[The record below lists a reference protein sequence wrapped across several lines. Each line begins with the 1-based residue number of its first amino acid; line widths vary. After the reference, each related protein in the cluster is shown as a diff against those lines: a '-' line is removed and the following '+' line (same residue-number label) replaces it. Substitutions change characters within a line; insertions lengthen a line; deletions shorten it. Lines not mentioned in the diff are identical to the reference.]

1 MSSHLDYA
9 ISLVALIIVVVEIH
23 GYYDNKIC
31 HFKNKMGMIFPI
43 SRTQ

>member
-9 ISLVALIIVVVEIH
+9 VSLVALIIVEVEIY

-31 HFKNKMGMIFPI
+31 HLTNKMGLFFLI
-43 SRTQ
+43 SRT